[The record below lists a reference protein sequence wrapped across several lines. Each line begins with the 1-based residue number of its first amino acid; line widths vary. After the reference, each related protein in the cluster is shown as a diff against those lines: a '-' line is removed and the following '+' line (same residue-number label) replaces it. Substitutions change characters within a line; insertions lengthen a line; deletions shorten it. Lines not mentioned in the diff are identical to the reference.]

1 MSHPILTNLTGTH
14 IKIRR
19 MSEWLMEHELDI

>member
-1 MSHPILTNLTGTH
+1 MSHASLHNITGTY

-19 MSEWLMEHELDI
+19 MSEWLMEHEFDI